1 MNSITKTLLMSSS
14 LCLATSAWAQEVE
27 QVTVT
32 GSRIV
37 SSGFEAPTPV
47 TAISAE
53 RLMERAP
60 SNIPDALNQL
70 PMFRGSTSNSTSTTW
85 NTNSPNQGNYLN
97 LRNLGFTRSLVLLDG
112 VRVPATSFNGAVDI
126 NTLPQALIER
136 VDVVTG
142 GASAAYGSDA
152 VVGVVNFVLN
162 KRFEGVKGT
171 IQSGISSRGDDA
183 SWKATVAAGTSF
195 AGGRG
200 HIEGTI
206 DHYFSDG
213 IHNINKRKNGGNQ
226 VTNVGGRIA
235 SSPGTTYWNV
245 RFSKASTGGTIFNAT
260 PAGGTPSPL
269 NFMQF
274 QPDGTIR
281 PEDMGTP
288 TIGSPDYQIG
298 GSGGFFQGSSLTS
311 RLRTEQIFGRVSYD
325 VTDTINVHLQ
335 INGSEANNRFYD
347 RYDDRFAGTSNGITI
362 FRDNAYLH
370 PTVLAAMGSAQSFN
384 MGRIGNDMPRNQAK
398 VITNAGMVNIGADG
412 TFPLF
417 GNDWRWDVNGTYGE
431 ALLRVHVNENNNQ
444 RFYAAIDA
452 VRDAGGNPVCRVTL
466 TNPTLLPGCVPMN
479 VMGEGAPSAAAL
491 AFTMGDSSYRVNNST
506 GIISGNFSGA
516 LFELPAGP
524 VSVALGA
531 ETRRQTLLQRSNS
544 DPARASSVN
553 YTGIRGV
560 PSGVTISNFTNIGAA
575 KGSANV
581 NEGYF
586 EFAAPI
592 VKDLPLVQSFELNG
606 AARYTEYSTSGS
618 VTTWK
623 LGGIWQVYDDLRLRT
638 TWSRD
643 IAAPTLFQLYAGT
656 QVATANRPDPHTGA
670 TNVNLVEQTGGNP
683 LLKPEKAATIV
694 AGFVYTPSWLPGFT
708 TSVDYY
714 HIRINGAIGTTNTV
728 QQIQDCEQSGGTAPI
743 CNFIIRPN
751 PFSDRSINNIPLRS
765 ILVAQNQ
772 AAVIV
777 EGADIETAYRFG
789 VGDVI
794 EGWEGD
800 LELHSYLSLTT
811 AFTTKAS
818 ATLPFV
824 STNGSGLNS
833 KVRVS
838 LEAVYDNGP
847 LTTRLGLRDTG
858 GTQRA
863 VPPTFYAPPYNM
875 ESDAWYTDLT
885 VSYRLNE
892 IEAMR
897 WMGGDELDKQVF
909 VTVQNLFD
917 TKPPIVSD
925 CCNPGLQ
932 YPTDRVKYDVIGTY
946 FTVGLRVAY

>member
-1 MNSITKTLLMSSS
+1 MNSVAKTLLMSTS
-14 LCLATSAWAQEVE
+14 LCLATSAWAQGTGDAVE

-70 PMFRGSTSNSTSTTW
+70 PIFRGSTSNSASTTW

-112 VRVPATSFNGAVDI
+112 VRVPATSFNGAVDV
-126 NTLPQALIER
+126 NSLPQALVQR

-152 VVGVVNFVLN
+152 VVGVVNFVLD
-162 KRFEGVKGT
+162 KKFEGLKAS
-171 IQSGISSRGDDA
+171 IQGGIASRGDDA
-183 SWKATVAAGTSF
+183 SWKATLVGGTSF

-200 HIEGTI
+200 HIEGTF

-226 VTNVGGRIA
+226 VTNVGGRTQA
-235 SSPGTTYWNV
+235 SPGVTYWNA
-245 RFSKASTGGTIFNAT
+245 RFSKASTGGTIFNA
-260 PAGGTPSPL
+260 GGSPL
-269 NFMQF
+269 NFYQF
-274 QPDGTIR
+274 QPDGTVR
-281 PEDMGTP
+281 PEDLGQP
-288 TIGSPDYQIG
+288 TVGGADYQVG
-298 GSGGFFQGSSLTS
+298 GSGGYFGGSSLTS

-325 VTDTINVHLQ
+325 LTDTINVHLQ
-335 INGSEANNRFYD
+335 VNASEANNRFYD

-362 FRDNAYLH
+362 FRDNAYLQ
-370 PTVLAAMGSAQSFN
+370 PSVLAAIGSAQSFN
-384 MGRIGNDMPRNQAK
+384 MGRLGNDMPRNQAK
-398 VITNAGMVNIGADG
+398 VITNSGMVNIGVDG

-417 GNDWRWDVNGTYGE
+417 GNDWRWDMNATYGE

-452 VRDAGGNPVCRVTL
+452 VKDSTGKIVCRVTL
-466 TNPTLLPGCVPMN
+466 ANPSLLPGCVPMN
-479 VMGEGAPSAAAL
+479 VMGEGAPSAAAI
-491 AFTMGDSSYRVNNST
+491 AYTQGDSSYRVNNST

-524 VSVALGA
+524 LSVAMGA

-544 DPARASSVN
+544 DPALASAVN
-553 YTGIRGV
+553 YTGIKGV

-575 KGSANV
+575 KGAANV
-581 NEGYF
+581 NEGYL
-586 EFAAPI
+586 EFAVPV

-623 LGGIWQVYDDLRLRT
+623 LGGIWQVFDDLRLRT
-638 TWSRD
+638 TFSRD
-643 IAAPTLFQLYAGT
+643 IAAPTLYQLFAGT
-656 QVATANRPDPHTGA
+656 QVATANRPDLHTGA

-683 LLKPEKAATIV
+683 LLTPEKAATIV
-694 AGFVYTPSWLPGFT
+694 AGFVYTPGWLPGFT

-714 HIRINGAIGTTNTV
+714 HIRIQDAIGTTNTV
-728 QQIQDCEQSGGTAPI
+728 QQIQDCELSNGTSPI
-743 CNFIIRPN
+743 CGFIIRPL
-751 PFSDRSINNIPLRS
+751 PFSDRTINNIPLRS

-772 AAVIV
+772 AAIIA
-777 EGADIETAYRFG
+777 EGVDIETAYRFS
-789 VGDVI
+789 VADI
-794 EGWEGD
+794 IADWEGD
-800 LELHSYLSLTT
+800 MELHSYLSLTT
-811 AFTTKAS
+811 AYTTKAS
-818 ATLPFV
+818 ANAAFIT
-824 STNGSGLNS
+824 TNGTGVNS

-847 LTTRLGLRDTG
+847 LSTRLGLRDTG
-858 GTQRA
+858 GTQRSFSS
-863 VPPTFYAPPYNM
+863 FYAAPYNM

-885 VSYRLNE
+885 VSYRLDDVA
-892 IEAMR
+892 AMR
-897 WMGGDELDKQVF
+897 WAGGDDLKKQVF
-909 VTVQNLFD
+909 ITVQNLFD

-932 YPTDRVKYDVIGTY
+932 YPTDRVKYDVIGAY
-946 FTVGLRVAY
+946 FTVGLRVTY